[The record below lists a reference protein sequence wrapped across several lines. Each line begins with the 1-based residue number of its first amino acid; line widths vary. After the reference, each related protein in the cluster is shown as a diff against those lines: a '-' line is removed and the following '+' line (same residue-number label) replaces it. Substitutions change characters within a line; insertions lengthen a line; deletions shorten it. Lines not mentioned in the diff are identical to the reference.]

1 MLMWEEAAIKD
12 DVIEYDIA
20 FNIIYIMRTHVVV
33 AKLRCPSLTKLDM
46 SALQSHHSDHCFQ
59 RMRLMTAYG
68 TEFFS
73 MRDVNRLR
81 ILQDVID
88 RNLRPGLAAEML
100 GITPRH
106 CSRLLKRYRQSG
118 ALGMNNQSRGRTGN
132 RLLSASLTDQALNI
146 IRKRYADFGPTLG
159 RSGLKVS
166 RLCLGC
172 MSYGEPERLP
182 QPWSLDEKASRPLI
196 RQALEAGINFFD
208 TANIYSGGS
217 SEEITGKA
225 LREMARR
232 DEIVV
237 ATKTFFP
244 WRNSPNTGFLSRKA
258 IFQSI
263 DDSLMRLGMDY
274 VDLFQIHRFD
284 YSTPV
289 EETMEALHDVV
300 KAGKARYIGAS
311 SMEAWRFAKMQHTA
325 ERNGWTRFITMQPQY
340 NLLYREEEREMLP
353 LCEDQ
358 GVGVIPWS
366 PMARGRLTRDWSV
379 TSRRTQNDAF
389 ALKMYE
395 NAALLDKPVI
405 DVVASIAEKHA
416 VPRAHVAIAW
426 LLSKSVITAPII
438 GATKPEH
445 LSTAIS
451 ALDFSLSDAEITELE
466 ARYLPHPVDGII
478 PPLPDTPP
486 SLTPPSAIQ
495 NY

>member
-1 MLMWEEAAIKD
+1 MVMNRWLDHWQTHSFGNWAISPLTNPEKIIGFGGLGIRNYDDIVINNLGYRLSTEAWGKGLATEFAIYAIKFGF
-12 DVIEYDIA
+12 DVIKLTEISA
-20 FNIIYIMRTHVVV
+20 VVRENHLASQKV
-33 AKLRCPSLTKLDM
+33 LQKSGLRYVKEIHDVKDAPPSLLYSISVD
-46 SALQSHHSDHCFQ
+46 
-59 RMRLMTAYG
+59 
-68 TEFFS
+68 EW
-73 MRDVNRLR
+73 LR
-81 ILQDVID
+81 
-88 RNLRPGLAAEML
+88 
-100 GITPRH
+100 
-106 CSRLLKRYRQSG
+106 K
-118 ALGMNNQSRGRTGN
+118 
-132 RLLSASLTDQALNI
+132 
-146 IRKRYADFGPTLG
+146 
-159 RSGLKVS
+159 
-166 RLCLGC
+166 
-172 MSYGEPERLP
+172 
-182 QPWSLDEKASRPLI
+182 
-196 RQALEAGINFFD
+196 
-208 TANIYSGGS
+208 
-217 SEEITGKA
+217 
-225 LREMARR
+225 REMARR

-284 YSTPV
+284 YSTSV

-325 ERNGWTRFITMQPQY
+325 ERNGWSRFITMQPQY

>member
-1 MLMWEEAAIKD
+1 MK
-12 DVIEYDIA
+12 Y
-20 FNIIYIMRTHVVV
+20 
-33 AKLRCPSLTKLDM
+33 
-46 SALQSHHSDHCFQ
+46 
-59 RMRLMTAYG
+59 
-68 TEFFS
+68 
-73 MRDVNRLR
+73 VN
-81 ILQDVID
+81 
-88 RNLRPGLAAEML
+88 
-100 GITPRH
+100 
-106 CSRLLKRYRQSG
+106 
-118 ALGMNNQSRGRTGN
+118 
-132 RLLSASLTDQALNI
+132 
-146 IRKRYADFGPTLG
+146 LG

-217 SEEITGKA
+217 SEEIT
-225 LREMARR
+225 
-232 DEIVV
+232 
-237 ATKTFFP
+237 
-244 WRNSPNTGFLSRKA
+244 
-258 IFQSI
+258 
-263 DDSLMRLGMDY
+263 
-274 VDLFQIHRFD
+274 
-284 YSTPV
+284 
-289 EETMEALHDVV
+289 
-300 KAGKARYIGAS
+300 GKARYIGAS

-395 NAALLDKPVI
+395 NATLLDKPVI

>member
-1 MLMWEEAAIKD
+1 MVMNRWLDHWQTHSFGNWAISLLTNPEKIIGFGGLGIRNYDDIVINNLGYRLSTEAWGKGLATEFAIYAIK
-12 DVIEYDIA
+12 
-20 FNIIYIMRTHVVV
+20 
-33 AKLRCPSLTKLDM
+33 
-46 SALQSHHSDHCFQ
+46 
-59 RMRLMTAYG
+59 
-68 TEFFS
+68 
-73 MRDVNRLR
+73 
-81 ILQDVID
+81 
-88 RNLRPGLAAEML
+88 
-100 GITPRH
+100 
-106 CSRLLKRYRQSG
+106 
-118 ALGMNNQSRGRTGN
+118 
-132 RLLSASLTDQALNI
+132 
-146 IRKRYADFGPTLG
+146 
-159 RSGLKVS
+159 
-166 RLCLGC
+166 
-172 MSYGEPERLP
+172 
-182 QPWSLDEKASRPLI
+182 
-196 RQALEAGINFFD
+196 
-208 TANIYSGGS
+208 
-217 SEEITGKA
+217 EEITGKA

>member
-1 MLMWEEAAIKD
+1 MK
-12 DVIEYDIA
+12 Y
-20 FNIIYIMRTHVVV
+20 
-33 AKLRCPSLTKLDM
+33 
-46 SALQSHHSDHCFQ
+46 
-59 RMRLMTAYG
+59 
-68 TEFFS
+68 
-73 MRDVNRLR
+73 VN
-81 ILQDVID
+81 
-88 RNLRPGLAAEML
+88 
-100 GITPRH
+100 
-106 CSRLLKRYRQSG
+106 
-118 ALGMNNQSRGRTGN
+118 
-132 RLLSASLTDQALNI
+132 
-146 IRKRYADFGPTLG
+146 LG

-258 IFQSI
+258 IFKSI

-340 NLLYREEEREMLP
+340 NLLYRELVDLRLRPLSRSGSTICPIGSPLRLKTMTRPWPEMATYTLP
-353 LCEDQ
+353 
-358 GVGVIPWS
+358 S
-366 PMARGRLTRDWSV
+366 
-379 TSRRTQNDAF
+379 
-389 ALKMYE
+389 
-395 NAALLDKPVI
+395 
-405 DVVASIAEKHA
+405 
-416 VPRAHVAIAW
+416 
-426 LLSKSVITAPII
+426 
-438 GATKPEH
+438 
-445 LSTAIS
+445 LSTRAPS
-451 ALDFSLSDAEITELE
+451 GAG
-466 ARYLPHPVDGII
+466 PV
-478 PPLPDTPP
+478 
-486 SLTPPSAIQ
+486 
-495 NY
+495 N